1 MVSSKNNQ
9 MHSDASMITPEEKDG
24 EIGPKYLMV
33 ERVFHLLQLLLV
45 NECTRLEIFEH
56 LASYYRVD
64 EHVTGRVSSSQRADR
79 MLERD
84 IKLLRE
90 QGFEIRKVKAK
101 GRPTRYSLVKGSGPA
116 MPSLFSES
124 EVDILAL
131 LYNLFTDPAR
141 SHKHTHTGTLVL
153 PTTQSLLNL
162 YAEDI
167 LTFLQKLARPLA
179 MTNYSIMSNAPR
191 SPLCIS
197 T

>member
-84 IKLLRE
+84 IKLLER
-90 QGFEIRKVKAK
+90 
-101 GRPTRYSLVKGSGPA
+101 TRVRDTEG
-116 MPSLFSES
+116 
-124 EVDILAL
+124 
-131 LYNLFTDPAR
+131 
-141 SHKHTHTGTLVL
+141 
-153 PTTQSLLNL
+153 
-162 YAEDI
+162 
-167 LTFLQKLARPLA
+167 
-179 MTNYSIMSNAPR
+179 
-191 SPLCIS
+191 
-197 T
+197 